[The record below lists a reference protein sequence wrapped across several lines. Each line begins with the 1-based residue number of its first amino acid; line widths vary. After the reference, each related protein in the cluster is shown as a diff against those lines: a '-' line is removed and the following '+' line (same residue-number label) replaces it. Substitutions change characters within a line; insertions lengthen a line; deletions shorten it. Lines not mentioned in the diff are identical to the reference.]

1 MQIVGF
7 PVLRL
12 LYVDKVLK
20 MVTSHYRITAAEM
33 HSFDNES
40 GRFSVLQGL
49 QVQFSVFPN
58 MHQDKTCN
66 ITNYNDKII

>member
-1 MQIVGF
+1 
-7 PVLRL
+7 
-12 LYVDKVLK
+12 
-20 MVTSHYRITAAEM
+20 MVTSHYRITAAEI

-40 GRFSVLQGL
+40 DSGFSVLQEL

-66 ITNYNDKII
+66 ITNYNDKIIY